1 MAIYPVAYF
10 EYKNNKFAP
19 VIEKKYL
26 YSFVGAYDPHC
37 YISSIRQAIFDLPEN
52 NRSFILKRNKWHFED
67 YVYKLQIEGTEL
79 DSFYIDNFR
88 KTTIN
93 YINIMRNSV
102 FSLCP
107 SGSGPNSI
115 RLWEALAFKCQPL
128 VLSDGLDLPK
138 NFYDRGFSKVKEKD
152 LSFIIQKI
160 LDYDYEKNEQH
171 FYDVDEF
178 IENIT
183 SDLFDKEFLKC
194 L

>member
-1 MAIYPVAYF
+1 
-10 EYKNNKFAP
+10 
-19 VIEKKYL
+19 
-26 YSFVGAYDPHC
+26 
-37 YISSIRQAIFDLPEN
+37 
-52 NRSFILKRNKWHFED
+52 
-67 YVYKLQIEGTEL
+67 LQIEGTEL